1 MDEANGC
8 SEIVIG
14 ACICHN
20 VNLCVFIFVA
30 YIQDVMH
37 FGVRV

>member
-1 MDEANGC
+1 MDEANGR

-20 VNLCVFIFVA
+20 VNLFLIFVA
-30 YIQDVMH
+30 YIQSVMH
-37 FGVRV
+37 FAARV